1 MRFRDKGLAF
11 LAGFGLGA
19 LVMYFMD
26 PGMGARRR
34 AVARDKIQRYG
45 RRTGEV
51 VEEQAKDLAQRA
63 KGAASQAR
71 RKIDEAITGDDV
83 LVKRV
88 RTALG
93 RVISRPG
100 DVTVSA
106 EHGEVTL
113 SGIILEEDASALGP
127 VVSGVR
133 GVKNVIDHTEVQEEA
148 IG

>member
-11 LAGFGLGA
+11 LAGIGVGA

-26 PGMGARRR
+26 PGLGARRR
-34 AVARDKIQRYG
+34 ASARDKIQKYG
-45 RRTGEV
+45 RRTGEFV
-51 VEEQAKDLAQRA
+51 GGQAKDVADRA
-63 KGAASQAR
+63 KDVASRAR
-71 RKIDEAITGDDV
+71 HRIDEAVTGDDV

-93 RVISRPG
+93 RVISRPS
-100 DVTVSA
+100 DVTVTA
-106 EHGEVTL
+106 EHGEITL
-113 SGIILEEDASALGP
+113 SGSILEEDASALGP

>member
-11 LAGFGLGA
+11 LAGLGTGA

-34 AVARDKIQRYG
+34 AVARDRIQRYG
-45 RRTGEV
+45 RRTGEF
-51 VEEQAKDLAQRA
+51 VEERAKDFAQGA
-63 KGAASQAR
+63 KHAASRAR
-71 RKIDEAITGDDV
+71 RKVDEAVTGDDV
-83 LVKRV
+83 LVRRV

-113 SGIILEEDASALGP
+113 TGNILEEDAGALGP

-133 GVKNVIDHTEVQEEA
+133 GVRNVIDRTEVQKET